1 MKPFASSIETNE
13 VDSKINMNLTK
24 YLGIPGATREVDPLT
39 PKEGREFVDRKD
51 EWIFDATCIH
61 LAAQYC
67 PKSLQLILSS
77 VENKKE
83 MIKQVHPKK
92 EGNYTITPLHISAKK
107 VDPISTKYLLL
118 KKISKRFE

>member
-1 MKPFASSIETNE
+1 M
-13 VDSKINMNLTK
+13 
-24 YLGIPGATREVDPLT
+24 
-39 PKEGREFVDRKD
+39 VDRKD

-67 PKSLQLILSS
+67 PKSLQVILSS

-83 MIKQVHPKK
+83 MIKQVHPISYKK
-92 EGNYTITPLHISAKK
+92 KRNYTITPLHISAKK

-118 KKISKRFE
+118 KFQMLFEQNVASIWQLETRKMDIFEQKTGISGEIF

>member
-1 MKPFASSIETNE
+1 M
-13 VDSKINMNLTK
+13 
-24 YLGIPGATREVDPLT
+24 
-39 PKEGREFVDRKD
+39 VDRND

-67 PKSLQLILSS
+67 PKILQVILSS

-83 MIKQVHPKK
+83 MIKQVHPISYKK
-92 EGNYTITPLHISAKK
+92 KGNYTITPLHISAKK

-118 KKISKRFE
+118 KSPNEFTLKTGIE